1 MKLTS
6 YLKSMKLICSILF
19 FSLFFLSNTY
29 AQTASLTAN
38 KNLPSLEKSLFEGR
52 FKVQE
57 GDAPELV
64 KGMLLRQA
72 MLAAVVK
79 ELKTQNLNSSAFLKK
94 LDNLFLKEA
103 EGVSERPKRLA
114 LLVPFGNLTSALLE
128 YEIKEEGIL
137 KDNPNERYIRLSGK
151 ADPEAIKN
159 LYYTTMRE
167 GESFRFSS
175 LILIP
180 EIEMV
185 QMNLND
191 IFVENVE
198 VLYASLGDSW
208 KKWLGDNFSKL
219 VPEIRIGNKEL
230 ELKINS
236 DLKQSKRS
244 LEFEGAL
251 YLRLKCRL
259 EKVKDNSALG
269 ERDFVLKGEFAL
281 LDMNSTI
288 LVASGNINEKRFT
301 AFVHGENPASQVAS
315 EIYRFPLVSFVS
327 LPKKLEEQSV
337 VSQKMT
343 LPVHGAKGIT
353 KILSLIRL
361 LESQGTGLKLKA
373 SLQVYSVTSSTL
385 ELTYQGENESVA
397 KFIKGL
403 GQKLTDAGDLI
414 EVSSTTLALEL
425 KVPGGK

>member
-6 YLKSMKLICSILF
+6 YLKSMKLLRSILI

-79 ELKTQNLNSSAFLKK
+79 ELKNQNLNTSAFLKK

-103 EGVSERPKRLA
+103 EGVSERDKRLA
-114 LLVPFGNLTSALLE
+114 LLVPFRNLTSVLPE
-128 YEIKEEGIL
+128 YEVKDEGVV

-151 ADPEAIKN
+151 ADSEVIKN
-159 LYYTTMRE
+159 LYYKIMRE
-167 GESFRFSS
+167 GESFRFNS

-185 QMNLND
+185 QMNLRD
-191 IFVENVE
+191 IFVENEE

-208 KKWLGDNFSKL
+208 KKWLGENFSKL

-230 ELKINS
+230 DLKINA

-244 LEFEGAL
+244 SEFEGAL
-251 YLRLKCRL
+251 YLRLKCRI
-259 EKVKDNSALG
+259 EKVKENVALG
-269 ERDFVLKGEFAL
+269 EREFVLKGEFAL
-281 LDMNSTI
+281 LNMNSTA
-288 LVASGNINEKRFT
+288 LVASGNIDEKRFK

-315 EIYRFPLVSFVS
+315 EIYRFPLVSFVG

-337 VSQKMT
+337 ALQRMT
-343 LPVHGAKGIT
+343 LPVSGAKGIT

-361 LESQGTGLKLKA
+361 LESQGAGLKLKA
-373 SLQVYSVTSSTL
+373 SLQVYSMTSSTL

-403 GQKLTDAGDLI
+403 GQKVTDAGDLI
-414 EVSSTTLALEL
+414 EVSSTSLVLEL